1 MKTLAGWIS
10 TGVSGSVVGLAG
22 AGKSNFLGFLC
33 HRPEAVR
40 AYLPSAAGPVALVLV
55 DLNNLTANN
64 LATFYRLVLRAF
76 FETRHR
82 FEQALQ
88 KKITHLYQDNRTE
101 RDPFLPYSAL
111 RELILSFQ
119 AERVRVV
126 LVLDHFDNFCRGAP
140 PQTLETLR
148 GLRDG
153 VKDTLSYV
161 VGLRQEVAYLPD
173 PASLGEL
180 TELLDNQVCWVGPM
194 VEADARQLIAQ
205 EIQAGN
211 PPDEAGVARLLAL
224 TGGHPALL
232 KAACRWWL
240 ARPGEPPAGWAEPL
254 LADRRIRYRLDEI
267 WADLTP
273 EEHLTLA
280 EVQRLQAQAAG
291 QAAPK
296 AGGRGQTRRQQ
307 RVLDR
312 AFAGLERQ
320 HGQTLKRL
328 AIKGLCRQQGTAWC
342 IFSELLA
349 AYVAEAEGRGSGAI
363 WLEEG
368 TEELYQGQT
377 LLVGLT
383 PLERSVLRFLLAHPR
398 QRHTKT
404 DLIAST
410 WPDELRRQGVTD
422 DSLYQV
428 IMELRK
434 KIEPNP
440 ARPRY
445 LLTWRGRPE
454 GGYQFFPEGRSE

>member
-1 MKTLAGWIS
+1 M
-10 TGVSGSVVGLAG
+10 
-22 AGKSNFLGFLC
+22 F
-33 HRPEAVR
+33 
-40 AYLPSAAGPVALVLV
+40 
-55 DLNNLTANN
+55 
-64 LATFYRLVLRAF
+64 
-76 FETRHR
+76 
-82 FEQALQ
+82 
-88 KKITHLYQDNRTE
+88 
-101 RDPFLPYSAL
+101 
-111 RELILSFQ
+111 SF
-119 AERVRVV
+119 
-126 LVLDHFDNFCRGAP
+126 
-140 PQTLETLR
+140 
-148 GLRDG
+148 
-153 VKDTLSYV
+153 SYV

-194 VEADARQLIAQ
+194 AEADARQLIAQ
-205 EIQAGN
+205 EIHTGS
-211 PPDEAGVARLLAL
+211 PPDEAVVARLLAL

-240 ARPGEPPAGWAEPL
+240 ARPGEPPAGWAELL

-296 AGGRGQTRRQQ
+296 GDGSGPARRQQ

-320 HGQTLKRL
+320 HGQTLVRL
-328 AIKGLCRQQGTAWC
+328 AMKGLCRRQGAGWC

-377 LLVGLT
+377 LLAGLT

-398 QRHTKT
+398 QRHAKT